1 MSVASAPAINKRVS
15 RSTTARFLGRLVLWT
30 AIIGVGSGFGAV
42 GFRKL
47 IGFFTWFFFTKYAS
61 WTAFMG
67 PVRYVTIP
75 VIGALIFGPMI
86 WRWAREAR
94 GHGVPEVMEAVALKG
109 GRIRPVV
116 AVVKSLASSLN
127 IGSGGAVGREGPI
140 AQIGAALAS
149 TLGQYLH
156 LDSRLLRLMVAAGT
170 AGGIAATFNAPLAG
184 AVFGMEVILRE
195 FSTEAFVA
203 TGVSAALADVVSVP
217 FLGSKPFFPLPFG
230 IGVRSPWE
238 LAIYAVL
245 GMLAA
250 GLGTGFTWLLYWAE
264 DRFAEWHLH
273 EAIRPAA
280 GAVLLGVLIMFLP
293 PVRGLGYSVMG
304 LVFSERLPLGIMAL
318 YLIGKFVAT
327 TLTLGSGGS
336 GGIFTPTL
344 YLGTMLGGVVGL
356 LAQHLFP
363 GVVGDSAGYAL
374 VGAATV
380 FAAAA
385 RAPITA
391 ILIVME
397 MSQNYALAL
406 PLVLAVV
413 IATRFG
419 DVLLPDSIY
428 TLKLVRRGVHIFS
441 GTAVDVLQQVTVR
454 DAMIRDIPVATP
466 AMSVADAAQMLRN
479 ERRSSLPVVLDDRVV
494 GIVTVT
500 DLEHAHETPG
510 RTFTVGDVMS
520 SELVVAYP
528 DESLRDAVKRMSS
541 NDVGQLIVVDP
552 FRPDR
557 MQGLLR
563 RVDVVN
569 GLEAKLGRA
578 QAETGTVTPP
588 ESREGAFTEVLLP
601 RTSPLVRH
609 ALKDVRFPDGMLVVS
624 VTRGG
629 QAFPPHGGTV
639 LLADDRLLIY
649 VVPKTDREQA
659 RLFVESGSTSLAM
672 PG

>member
-1 MSVASAPAINKRVS
+1 M
-15 RSTTARFLGRLVLWT
+15 TARFLGRLILWT
-30 AIIGVGSGFGAV
+30 AIIGVGSGLGAV

-47 IGFFTWFFFTKYAS
+47 IGFFTWFFFTKYAG

-67 PVRYVTIP
+67 PVRYMTIP

-94 GHGVPEVMEAVALKG
+94 GHGVPEVMEAVALRG

-127 IGSGGAVGREGPI
+127 IGSGGSVGREGPI

-149 TLGQYLH
+149 TLGQSLR
-156 LDSRLLRLMVAAGT
+156 LDTRLLRLMVAAGT
-170 AGGIAATFNAPLAG
+170 AGGISATFNAPLAG

-203 TGVSAALADVVSVP
+203 TGVSAALADVISVP
-217 FLGSKPFFPLPFG
+217 FLGTKPFFPLPA
-230 IGVRSPWE
+230 GVGLRSPWE
-238 LAIYAVL
+238 LVIYAVL
-245 GMLAA
+245 GVLAA

-264 DRFAEWHLH
+264 DRFNAWKLH

-280 GAVLLGVLIMFLP
+280 GALLLGVLIMFIP
-293 PVRGLGYSVMG
+293 EVRGLGYNVMG
-304 LVFSERLPLGIMAL
+304 VVFAERMPLAIMAL
-318 YLIGKFVAT
+318 YLVGKFVAT

-344 YLGTMLGGVVGL
+344 YMGTMLGGAVGL
-356 LAQHLFP
+356 VSQHLFP
-363 GVVGDSAGYAL
+363 GVVGQFAGYAL

-397 MSQNYALAL
+397 MSQNYVLAL

-413 IATRFG
+413 IATRLG
-419 DVLLPDSIY
+419 DVLLTDSIY

-441 GTAVDVLQQVTVR
+441 GTAVDVLQQVTVK
-454 DAMIRDIPVATP
+454 DAMIRDVSAANP
-466 AMSVADAAQMLRN
+466 AMSVADAAQILRD
-479 ERRSSLPVVLDDRVV
+479 ERRSSLPVVRDDRVL

-500 DLEHAHETPG
+500 DLEQAHEMPG

-520 SELVVAYP
+520 TELVVAYP
-528 DESLRDAVKRMSS
+528 DESLRDAVKRMSG
-541 NDVGQLIVVDP
+541 NDVGQLVVVDP
-552 FRPDR
+552 LQPDH
-557 MQGLLR
+557 MLGLLR

-569 GLEAKLGRA
+569 GLEAKLGRSPELA
-578 QAETGTVTPP
+578 QGVTPP
-588 ESREGAFTEVLLP
+588 ASREGAFTEVVMP

-629 QAFPPHGGTV
+629 QAFPPHGGTE

-649 VVPKTDREQA
+649 VVPKSDVDSA
-659 RLFVESGSTSLAM
+659 RLFVETGSTSLAVSS
-672 PG
+672 